1 MLESDF
7 DEVLGQDA
15 TQTQVFEA
23 GQGQT
28 ALTASSH
35 CLFPNPAQGFLGCS
49 ACFKHV
55 WLTAGC
61 VDSVLE
67 GYNSSILA

>member
-23 GQGQT
+23 GQG
-28 ALTASSH
+28 LTAAIASFQL
-35 CLFPNPAQGFLGCS
+35 CLPDPA
-49 ACFKHV
+49 
-55 WLTAGC
+55 WLSGLFQLTSG
-61 VDSVLE
+61 
-67 GYNSSILA
+67 